1 MTEVERKTASI
12 REQFRYAKGVCE
24 LKEVRKRLVSLM
36 RENKNNSVLVDL
48 LNTMNAVIDN
58 EIENEK
64 RFYHIEH

>member
-1 MTEVERKTASI
+1 MTELERKTANI
-12 REQFRYAKGVCE
+12 REQFRYANGVCE
-24 LKEVRKRLVSLM
+24 LSEARKRLVALM
-36 RENKNNSVLVDL
+36 RDNKNNSVLVDF